1 MRMIRNRAVDS
12 DTIDI
17 VPLKWN
23 INENRHSTHLK
34 YNNSGYKV
42 INVKF
47 NGDTK
52 TLKEKNEKVRDDLQ
66 DEKEEEIN
74 QLVREQP
81 AKFGITL
88 RSGKRP
94 NYKTISKPKYNML
107 IQLPMKTK
115 KPEHVGEAL
124 RSNLRE
130 YWIECIYNCYDK
142 IHNSTTLSCPLPRRM
157 IPVKKSYYESDYY
170 SKSR

>member
-23 INENRHSTHLK
+23 INENRRNTHLK
-34 YNNSGYKV
+34 YNNSRYKV

-74 QLVREQP
+74 QLVRE
-81 AKFGITL
+81 
-88 RSGKRP
+88 
-94 NYKTISKPKYNML
+94 
-107 IQLPMKTK
+107 
-115 KPEHVGEAL
+115 
-124 RSNLRE
+124 
-130 YWIECIYNCYDK
+130 
-142 IHNSTTLSCPLPRRM
+142 
-157 IPVKKSYYESDYY
+157 
-170 SKSR
+170 